1 MTFLLLRACKIL
13 LSAQIDI
20 IFGGPKGGFTK
31 IGDLD
36 KSDLGLMV
44 LLQYKK
50 CAIVNRSNH
59 STTDVRIRDCREIA
73 QCPTQ

>member
-36 KSDLGLMV
+36 KSDFGLMV
-44 LLQYKK
+44 LLQYK
-50 CAIVNRSNH
+50 NR
-59 STTDVRIRDCREIA
+59 CRRQQI
-73 QCPTQ
+73 